1 MRKIDIKKPESD
13 HWIRTSLM
21 PILIGGSLV
30 ITNISMIIFKVI
42 GWILLI
48 FGLST
53 GSLYLFKLY
62 KAHKEKILKFL
73 RELHLI
79 KEEK

>member
-30 ITNISMIIFKVI
+30 ITNISMILFKVI
-42 GWILLI
+42 GWVLLI
-48 FGLST
+48 FGLAT
-53 GSLYLFKLY
+53 GSLYLLKLY

-73 RELHLI
+73 RKLYLI